1 MKICTNCGR
10 QNPDDCTW
18 CPECGTIP
26 RSERIKRALITPFAI
41 SPIMKRCAVP
51 SLIGIVVLAIGFIQ
65 KIRWLEIVGVILAAP
80 ILWVYFVIIFVFMPM
95 LIFGKIRRGRKDTR

>member
-1 MKICTNCGR
+1 
-10 QNPDDCTW
+10 
-18 CPECGTIP
+18 
-26 RSERIKRALITPFAI
+26 
-41 SPIMKRCAVP
+41 MKRCAVP